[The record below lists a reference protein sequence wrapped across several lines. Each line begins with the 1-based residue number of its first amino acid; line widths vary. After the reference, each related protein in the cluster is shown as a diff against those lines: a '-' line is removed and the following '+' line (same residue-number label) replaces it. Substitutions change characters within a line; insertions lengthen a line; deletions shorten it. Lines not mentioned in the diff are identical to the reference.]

1 MKGHFETMKTIHFSL
16 TVIGSILLILFSIIG
31 CSEVPYTGPT
41 LTINHIDTFLNATGE
56 DTVCLQDGF
65 DSVCVILELDKI
77 EIDNADIGYTPTVHV
92 HPENIA
98 YVFEYQGNPI
108 LQAKRSMNTSDLVQQ
123 LEDADKVNLP
133 SNGTNLNVGPIPE
146 GWTIEIYSTDP
157 MNVRVVEGLT
167 INTDKK
173 NDLDITQTKQIDGGV
188 QFAVETKV
196 EEITIQVKGLI
207 PGNTATFHI
216 SADNIDSDDNTNI
229 LKLEP
234 TQ

>member
-1 MKGHFETMKTIHFSL
+1 MKTKHLSL
-16 TVIGSILLILFSIIG
+16 AIIGSILIILFSITG
-31 CSEVPYTGPT
+31 CSEVPYTGPA
-41 LTINHIDTFLNATGE
+41 LSIDQIDTYLHSTGE

-65 DSVCVILELDKI
+65 DAVCVKLELDKI

-92 HPENIA
+92 HPENVA
-98 YVFEYQGNPI
+98 YVFDYQGSPI
-108 LQAKRSMNTSDLVQQ
+108 LRAKRSMDTTELVQR
-123 LEDADKVNLP
+123 LEDAGKVNLP
-133 SNGTNLNVGPIPE
+133 SNGNNLNVTPIPE
-146 GWTIEIYSTDP
+146 GWTIEIYSTAP

-167 INTDKK
+167 IDTNKQK
-173 NDLDITQTKQIDGGV
+173 DLALTQTTQIEDGV

-216 SADNIDSDDNTNI
+216 SADSVDSDDKTNI

-234 TQ
+234 IR